1 METHCSNNGRIP
13 NDKNSDSIYECHLEK
28 QPFRS
33 ISIKR
38 CSENMQKNNW
48 RPPMQ
53 KCDFNKV
60 ALLYTSTRVF
70 SSKFVVYFQNT
81 SRGLLLHQV
90 TEIQNQPEIITSAE
104 KFFTKAANIV
114 EIIPANQNESTDEDE
129 SKQNNTIDR
138 MSVKVHMQ

>member
-1 METHCSNNGRIP
+1 
-13 NDKNSDSIYECHLEK
+13 
-28 QPFRS
+28 
-33 ISIKR
+33 
-38 CSENMQKNNW
+38 
-48 RPPMQ
+48 MQ

-81 SRGLLLHQV
+81 SENWGGLLLHQEDRGLLLHQD

-129 SKQNNTIDR
+129 SKQNTIDR
-138 MSVKVHMQ
+138 MSVQVSCTIKAESTKPLN

>member
-1 METHCSNNGRIP
+1 
-13 NDKNSDSIYECHLEK
+13 
-28 QPFRS
+28 
-33 ISIKR
+33 
-38 CSENMQKNNW
+38 
-48 RPPMQ
+48 MQ

-70 SSKFVVYFQNT
+70 SSKFVYFQNT
-81 SRGLLLHQV
+81 SRGLLLHQD

>member
-1 METHCSNNGRIP
+1 
-13 NDKNSDSIYECHLEK
+13 
-28 QPFRS
+28 
-33 ISIKR
+33 
-38 CSENMQKNNW
+38 
-48 RPPMQ
+48 MQ

-81 SRGLLLHQV
+81 SENWGGLLLHQEDRGLLLHQD

-104 KFFTKAANIV
+104 KLFTKAANIV

-138 MSVKVHMQ
+138 MSVQVSCTIKAGIN

>member
-1 METHCSNNGRIP
+1 M
-13 NDKNSDSIYECHLEK
+13 
-28 QPFRS
+28 
-33 ISIKR
+33 ISIK
-38 CSENMQKNNW
+38 
-48 RPPMQ
+48 
-53 KCDFNKV
+53 
-60 ALLYTSTRVF
+60 LLCFILRQEF

-81 SRGLLLHQV
+81 SRGLLLHQD